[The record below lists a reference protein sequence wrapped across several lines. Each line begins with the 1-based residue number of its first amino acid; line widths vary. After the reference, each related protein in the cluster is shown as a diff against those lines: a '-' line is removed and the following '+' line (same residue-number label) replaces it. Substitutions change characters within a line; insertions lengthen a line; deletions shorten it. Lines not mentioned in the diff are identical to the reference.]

1 MRLSKSQRSHSVVFN
16 LTPMIDIVFLLI
28 IFFMTVSQIT
38 RVIDQPMSLPLVESG
53 ATGGHRSTVT
63 ININRD
69 GQIVVSGKTIPL
81 DRTIQILQGKL
92 EQLDNDVTK
101 LTIELR
107 CDKRCPGKY
116 VNRIIE
122 QLSEIG
128 IPYVKIAVAGEN

>member
-1 MRLSKSQRSHSVVFN
+1 
-16 LTPMIDIVFLLI
+16 MIDIVFLLI

-38 RVIDQPMSLPLVESG
+38 RVVDQPMSLPVVGSG
-53 ATGGHRSTVT
+53 ATSGQPSTVT
-63 ININRD
+63 ININRE
-69 GQIVVSGKTIPL
+69 GRIVVSGKTIPL
-81 DRTIQILQGKL
+81 DRTIEILREKL
-92 EQLDNDVTK
+92 KQLDNDFSR